1 MNILFITADQWRG
14 ECLSALGHA
23 DLKTPNLDRLA
34 GDGVMFARHY
44 AQTTPC
50 GPSRASLYTGMYL
63 HNHGVY
69 RNGIPLNGTPTNLA
83 LEARRAGYRPA
94 LFGYTDIVED
104 PASPAPENRAHRYAE
119 QVLPGMAP
127 VAPLGNDWSL
137 WFERLKS
144 RGYAIPEDP
153 AEIFR
158 PRPDYPGAAGR
169 RQTYPPTRFRAEDSS
184 TAFLVDETID
194 YLAGEYDAPWFV
206 HLSVLS
212 PHPPFVVPEPYHA
225 MYDPEAVTMPV
236 RCPTAEQE
244 AAQHPWL
251 QHYLYDQ
258 QGAGFTVGAVS
269 RDNLSLGERELR
281 QIKATYYGMISEVDA
296 QIGRLIDYL
305 KQTGTYD
312 DTLIIFTSDHGEGL
326 GDHWLFAKYSYFE
339 QTFHVPLIIRDPGAE
354 ARSADGTV
362 VDAFTESIDLMPTIL
377 ERIGQPAPAQCDG
390 FSLGAFCRGRQPEG
404 WRQEYHAEFDLRSP
418 WVGKKGAP
426 LGLRDDQC
434 RVGIIRGRRY
444 KYVHFEG
451 LPGLFFDLEEDPNE
465 FRNLID
471 DPAYQQQ
478 VVEYTRKAQARR
490 RPGPG
495 GQARMVED
503 QRFTN
508 ENTPRT

>member
-14 ECLSALGHA
+14 ECLSALGHP

-34 GDGVMFARHY
+34 GDGVLFARHY

-69 RNGIPLNGTPTNLA
+69 LNGIPLITAPTNLA
-83 LEARRAGYRPA
+83 LEARRAGYQPV
-94 LFGYTDIVED
+94 LFGYTDIAED
-104 PASPAPENRAHRYAE
+104 PGSPTPENRAHPYAE
-119 QVLPGMAP
+119 QVLPGMIP
-127 VAPLGNDWSL
+127 VAPSGNDWRL

-153 AEIFR
+153 EDQKEIFR
-158 PRPDYPGAAGR
+158 PRADYPGAVGR
-169 RQTYPPTRFRAEDSS
+169 GQTYPPARFRAEDSV
-184 TAFLVDETID
+184 TAFLVDEAIE
-194 YLAGEYDAPWFV
+194 YLAGGHDAPWFV
-206 HLSVLS
+206 HLSFLS

-236 RCPTAEQE
+236 RCPTPEQE

-258 QGAGFTVGAVS
+258 QGAGFTVGAIS
-269 RDNLSLGERELR
+269 SDNLSLPERDLR
-281 QIKATYYGMISEVDA
+281 QIKATYFGMISEVDA

-305 KQTGTYD
+305 KQTGAYD
-312 DTLIIFTSDHGEGL
+312 DTLIIFTSDHGEYL
-326 GDHWLFAKYSYFE
+326 GDHWMFAKYSYHE
-339 QTFHVPLIIRDPGAE
+339 QTFHVPLIIRDPAPE
-354 ARSADGTV
+354 ARPADGQV
-362 VDAFTESIDLMPTIL
+362 VDAFTEGIDLMPTIL

-404 WRQEYHAEFDLRSP
+404 WRQEYFAEFDLRSP

-434 RVGIIRGRRY
+434 RVGIIRGRRF
-444 KYVHFEG
+444 KYVHFDG
-451 LPGLFFDLEEDPNE
+451 LPCLFFDLEADPDE
-465 FRNLID
+465 FHNLID
-471 DPAYQQQ
+471 DPACRSR
-478 VVEYTRKAQARR
+478 VAEFARKALERR
-490 RPGPG
+490 KPGPSPS
-495 GQARMVED
+495 
-503 QRFTN
+503 
-508 ENTPRT
+508 PR

>member
-14 ECLSALGHA
+14 ECLSALGHP

-34 GDGVMFARHY
+34 GDGVLFARHY

-69 RNGIPLNGTPTNLA
+69 LNGIPLITAPTNLA
-83 LEARRAGYRPA
+83 LEARRAGYQPV
-94 LFGYTDIVED
+94 LFGFTDIAED
-104 PASPAPENRAHRYAE
+104 PASPAPENRAHPYAE
-119 QVLPGMAP
+119 QVLPGMTP
-127 VAPLGNDWSL
+127 VAPAGNDWRL

-153 AEIFR
+153 EDQKEIFR

-169 RQTYPPTRFRAEDSS
+169 GRTYPPARFRAVDSN
-184 TAFLVDETID
+184 TAFLVDEAIE
-194 YLAGEYDAPWFV
+194 YLAVGHDAPWFV
-206 HLSVLS
+206 HLSFLS

-269 RDNLSLGERELR
+269 RDNLSLGERDLR
-281 QIKATYYGMISEVDA
+281 QIRATYFGMISEVDA

-305 KQTGTYD
+305 KQTGAYD
-312 DTLIIFTSDHGEGL
+312 DTLIIFTSDHGEYL
-326 GDHWLFAKYSYFE
+326 GDHWMFAKYSYHE
-339 QTFHVPLIIRDPGAE
+339 QTFHVPLIIRDPAPE
-354 ARSADGTV
+354 ARPADGSV
-362 VDAFTESIDLMPTIL
+362 VDAFTEGIDLMPTIL
-377 ERIGQPAPAQCDG
+377 DRIGQPAPAQCDG

-404 WRQEYHAEFDLRSP
+404 WRQDYFAEFDLRSP
-418 WVGKKGAP
+418 WLGKKGAP

-434 RVGIIRGRRY
+434 RVGIIRGRRF
-444 KYVHFEG
+444 KYVYFDG
-451 LPGLFFDLEEDPNE
+451 LPCLFFDLEADPDE
-465 FRNLID
+465 FHNLID
-471 DPAYQQQ
+471 DPACRSH
-478 VVEYTRKAQARR
+478 VAEFARKALERR
-490 RPGPG
+490 KPGPSPS
-495 GQARMVED
+495 
-503 QRFTN
+503 
-508 ENTPRT
+508 PR